1 MNSELLSFS
10 VLAAIL
16 GMGVVFLFLGILSV
30 LMAAIN
36 RVFGDRPVDSQ
47 SAGDRKQDGG
57 SPGSGKKAAQG
68 ADGSSPAE
76 EGAMP
81 QWVIAAAVAF
91 LMEEDLDFRRSASAW
106 QPSSGRESD
115 GWHFLPRV

>member
-16 GMGVVFLFLGILSV
+16 GMGVVFVFLGILSV
-30 LMAAIN
+30 FMAVIN
-36 RVFGDRPVDSQ
+36 RVFGDQPAENQ
-47 SAGDRKQDGG
+47 SAGDPKHDGR
-57 SPGSGKKAAQG
+57 PGSGNKPDQG
-68 ADGSSPAE
+68 ADGSIHAE
-76 EGAMP
+76 QGVVP
-81 QWVIAAAVAF
+81 RWVIAAAVAF
-91 LMEEDLDFRRSASAW
+91 LMEEDLDFQRSAAAW